1 MVSDIDNEDSRLAV
15 TSEKRTKS
23 PKLEEI
29 EQTAE
34 ANQMRQTVSQRIGM
48 GQQEPG
54 AAEGQDVLGVS
65 L

>member
-48 GQQEPG
+48 G
-54 AAEGQDVLGVS
+54 
-65 L
+65 